1 MEKNKE
7 QKTRVRA
14 AKPVPIESIGICL
27 KLDIYEKIK
36 AKAATKYTTT
46 STIARQTIGKI
57 IKADATEWE
66 SKVGVRSPMKLYHG
80 DEVILSTRIPT
91 TWKKALAAK
100 ARKEKT
106 EVHTIIR
113 EAIEKKFKYLP

>member
-1 MEKNKE
+1 MIENKE
-7 QKTRVRA
+7 QKRRVRA
-14 AKPVPIESIGICL
+14 AKPVPIEIIGICL
-27 KLDIYEKIK
+27 KLDIYEKVK
-36 AKAATKYTTT
+36 AKAATKYI
-46 STIARQTIGKI
+46 SAAAIARQVIGKI

-106 EVHTIIR
+106 EVHTIVR
-113 EAIEKKFKYLP
+113 EAFEKKFKYQP